1 MVGGPSKGLH
11 EAPSDWNCLHK
22 SRAVGA
28 VVVSPALQ
36 RWEGAIKEESRSPG
50 GTVLHAPRTSFRR
63 FLRMRE
69 AAISWAT
76 CAIPAATRV
85 FAAS

>member
-1 MVGGPSKGLH
+1 
-11 EAPSDWNCLHK
+11 
-22 SRAVGA
+22 
-28 VVVSPALQ
+28 
-36 RWEGAIKEESRSPG
+36 
-50 GTVLHAPRTSFRR
+50 VLHAPRTSFRR